1 MINHNNVLAQQ
12 LQVSVCV
19 FVAVVVVVFNYIL
32 MIINYFCRLY
42 NWCQVAIM
50 IMNSSNVHLLSY
62 LVLLFCAIM
71 TVKAVKDSRGGL
83 EFKDFKLCG
92 KTNLRKSGE
101 PNKPQTF
108 IYSIKI
114 GDWLMLRTWSL
125 LFVNYITKPA
135 RITGNTQL
143 SSVWKPAKPG
153 LLKLTCTHGSI
164 RVRDCRT
171 PHTYAS
177 ASTWIKKE

>member
-32 MIINYFCRLY
+32 MIINHFCRLY
-42 NWCQVAIM
+42 NWCQVEIM
-50 IMNSSNVHLLSY
+50 IMNSSNAHLLSY

-71 TVKAVKDSRGGL
+71 RVKAVKDSRGGL

-108 IYSIKI
+108 MYSIKI

-135 RITGNTQL
+135 RITGNTQVKL
-143 SSVWKPAKPG
+143 S
-153 LLKLTCTHGSI
+153 LK
-164 RVRDCRT
+164 
-171 PHTYAS
+171 AS
-177 ASTWIKKE
+177 KTWFIETDLYPWLH

>member
-50 IMNSSNVHLLSY
+50 IMNSNNVHLLSY

-71 TVKAVKDSRGGL
+71 RVKAVKDSRGGL

-108 IYSIKI
+108 MYSIKI

-143 SSVWKPAKPG
+143 SSV
-153 LLKLTCTHGSI
+153 
-164 RVRDCRT
+164 
-171 PHTYAS
+171 
-177 ASTWIKKE
+177 

>member
-19 FVAVVVVVFNYIL
+19 FV
-32 MIINYFCRLY
+32 
-42 NWCQVAIM
+42 
-50 IMNSSNVHLLSY
+50 
-62 LVLLFCAIM
+62 
-71 TVKAVKDSRGGL
+71 AVKDSRGGL

-143 SSVWKPAKPG
+143 SSV
-153 LLKLTCTHGSI
+153 
-164 RVRDCRT
+164 
-171 PHTYAS
+171 
-177 ASTWIKKE
+177 

>member
-71 TVKAVKDSRGGL
+71 RVKAVKDSRGGL

-101 PNKPQTF
+101 ANKTQT
-108 IYSIKI
+108 
-114 GDWLMLRTWSL
+114 
-125 LFVNYITKPA
+125 YIFHK
-135 RITGNTQL
+135 N
-143 SSVWKPAKPG
+143 W
-153 LLKLTCTHGSI
+153 
-164 RVRDCRT
+164 
-171 PHTYAS
+171 
-177 ASTWIKKE
+177 